1 MAPIPFFLPLLQW
14 VVVVEVLML
23 GKMVDQVAAVMLV
36 QVTPEVL
43 VQPVKVMTVGQ
54 ADLEQV
60 PAEVP
65 VVVLAQQALIILV
78 GLVELAVMVFQ
89 AL

>member
-43 VQPVKVMTVGQ
+43 VQPVKVITVER
-54 ADLEQV
+54 AVAAPEVEVAVAVLERL
-60 PAEVP
+60 
-65 VVVLAQQALIILV
+65 VLILLV
-78 GLVELAVMVFQ
+78 RLVELAVMVFQ